1 MNDQPD
7 EPTTTEPH
15 DELAEKLVLSAM
27 LSAPSSI
34 APVAEIV
41 QPADFY
47 RPAHETICAAIY
59 RLDADGLPVD
69 IGAVTKALRGEIGQV
84 GGMAYLFDLLAQMG
98 VAANATYH
106 AKAVA
111 RLAVQRR
118 LIAAGTRIV
127 HLGRSTDDGDLQ
139 DVLAAAEAEVE
150 GVASGAPSESGAV
163 RVGDILDDYLD
174 RLEEPEEN
182 PGIEWPYADI
192 NGLLRPM
199 RPGRLYVVGALS
211 GVGKS
216 IACWNVAAHAALR
229 HKQRVLFHALE
240 MSTDELMDR
249 LIAAEARVSVGS
261 VSAHTLGKGDWDRIA
276 KAREHLD
283 DAPLFVDESEYVT
296 LSSLRASIRR
306 VKPDLVIVDQ
316 LPIMTPPDTRAPR
329 EQQMAALAY
338 GLKRLAK
345 AENVPI
351 IAAAQLNRDQVRR
364 GGDRL
369 PTQHDLR
376 ESAAIGQAAD
386 VVVLLHDPCH
396 IEKESPRAGEIDWVV
411 DKQRGGPKDVITLVN
426 QPHYARHA
434 DMAS

>member
-1 MNDQPD
+1 
-7 EPTTTEPH
+7 
-15 DELAEKLVLSAM
+15 
-27 LSAPSSI
+27 
-34 APVAEIV
+34 
-41 QPADFY
+41 
-47 RPAHETICAAIY
+47 
-59 RLDADGLPVD
+59 
-69 IGAVTKALRGEIGQV
+69 
-84 GGMAYLFDLLAQMG
+84 
-98 VAANATYH
+98 
-106 AKAVA
+106 
-111 RLAVQRR
+111 VQRR
-118 LIAAGTRIV
+118 LIAAGTRLV

-139 DVLAAAEAEVE
+139 DVIAAAEAEVE
-150 GVASGAPSESGAV
+150 AVASGVTAESGAV

-182 PGIEWPYADI
+182 PGIEWPYADV
-192 NGLLRPM
+192 NRLLRPM

-351 IAAAQLNRDQVRR
+351 IAAAQLNRESGEARRRQAPHPARPAGVRR
-364 GGDRL
+364 DRAGRGRRDPAPRPVPHREGIPAGRGDRL
-369 PTQHDLR
+369 GG
-376 ESAAIGQAAD
+376 GQAARRPERGHG
-386 VVVLLHDPCH
+386 VMRYALWHLPHLRQ
-396 IEKESPRAGEIDWVV
+396 PRPREDRKDRRLALGARWSSDW
-411 DKQRGGPKDVITLVN
+411 
-426 QPHYARHA
+426 QPHYAHTAHA
-434 DMAS
+434 DMASRPTR

>member
-1 MNDQPD
+1 VSDQPD

-15 DELAEKLVLSAM
+15 DALAEQLVLAAM
-27 LSAPSSI
+27 LDSPR
-34 APVAEIV
+34 VVQQVTELV
-41 QPADFY
+41 QPTDFY
-47 RPAHETICAAIY
+47 LPAHQAICAAIY
-59 RLDADGLPVD
+59 RLDGDGQPID
-69 IGAVTKALRGEIGQV
+69 IASVAKALRGQLRLIGGQL
-84 GGMAYLFDLLAQMG
+84 YLFDLTAKMP
-98 VAANATYH
+98 APASAPYH
-106 AKAVA
+106 AKTVA

-118 LIAAGTRIV
+118 LIAAGTRLV

-139 DVLAAAEAEVE
+139 DVIAAAEAEVE
-150 GVASGAPSESGAV
+150 AVASGVTAESGAV

-182 PGIEWPYADI
+182 PGIEWPYADV
-192 NGLLRPM
+192 NRLLRPM

-283 DAPLFVDESEYVT
+283 DAPLFVDESEYVP

-364 GGDRL
+364 GADRL